1 MRRSYSHTYLAF
13 VSMDG
18 GCADPHSGE
27 HHLEEVDC
35 ALRLGKDDGLVARPA
50 HVILVKEV
58 DQLVQLK

>member
-1 MRRSYSHTYLAF
+1 
-13 VSMDG
+13 MDG

-50 HVILVKEV
+50 HVILVQEV